1 MLIYHFLLL
10 SPVAM
15 AEQQRSN
22 QPDLQ
27 KQPIKK
33 PKNIKSDNPKR
44 FFSDNHSFKKR
55 PTSKPYQ
62 RKEDIYV
69 TNKSNFKVK
78 QVHFTNHKLFTFC
91 STTLIFC
98 LIILPTIFQNFQAQI
113 NQCETILNT
122 ENINEIFLHCVGNAI
137 SRGINL
143 ALTLIANSNN
153 GLGYEANTS
162 FIELIGS
169 FTCCFALF
177 STPNHM

>member
-1 MLIYHFLLL
+1 
-10 SPVAM
+10 M
-15 AEQQRSN
+15 AESDVQN
-22 QPDLQ
+22 QPGKKQ
-27 KQPIKK
+27 KHFRA
-33 PKNIKSDNPKR
+33 DNPKR
-44 FFSDNHSFKKR
+44 FYSENHSFKKR

-69 TNKSNFKVK
+69 TNKSNFK
-78 QVHFTNHKLFTFC
+78 
-91 STTLIFC
+91 
-98 LIILPTIFQNFQAQI
+98 AQI

-162 FIELIGS
+162 FIELIGRFPLYATYS
-169 FTCCFALF
+169 VAMT
-177 STPNHM
+177 